1 MEGITDP
8 LHLLVRLRNHPQF
21 QAYLAL
27 ACVCVFWGTTYLGI
41 RIALEAFSPV
51 SLMGLRY
58 TISGGVML
66 IVARAMGAHLP
77 RGRELWETAVF
88 GVFALGLGTFS
99 LSWSELT
106 IPSGLAALFC
116 TTSPFWM
123 VGIES
128 LMPGGEPLH
137 APTIFGM
144 LVGLS
149 GVIFLVARTAFELQS
164 PAPAMMMAFV
174 LLQLGLGAW
183 ALGSILQRKQASKAH
198 PFVSAA
204 VQQFAT
210 GIAFLT
216 TSLVLHSRMT
226 WTPRGIGAVLYL
238 AAFGGI
244 VGYSAF
250 VYSMAHL
257 PIAVASLYNYVNPSV
272 AVALGWLFYR
282 EPFGV
287 RECIAMAI
295 IFAGVAIVKHQSVAV
310 QKLGADRAAESGQYG
325 E

>member
-1 MEGITDP
+1 
-8 LHLLVRLRNHPQF
+8 
-21 QAYLAL
+21 
-27 ACVCVFWGTTYLGI
+27 
-41 RIALEAFSPV
+41 
-51 SLMGLRY
+51 MGLRY

-66 IVARAMGAHLP
+66 IVARPMGAHLP
-77 RGRELWETAVF
+77 RGRELWQSALF
-88 GVFALGLGTFS
+88 GMFALGIGTGT

-123 VGIES
+123 VGIEA
-128 LMPGGEPLH
+128 LMPEGEPLH

-144 LVGLS
+144 LVGLG
-149 GVIFLVARTAFELQS
+149 GVVFLVARTAFGAGK
-164 PAPAMMMAFV
+164 PTPAMITAFL

-183 ALGSILQRKQASKAH
+183 ALGSILQRKQVSKAH
-198 PFVSAA
+198 PFVSGA

-210 GIAFLT
+210 GLVFLIATLIF
-216 TSLVLHSRMT
+216 HPRMT
-226 WTPRGIGAVLYL
+226 WTPRGIGAVAYL
-238 AAFGGI
+238 AVFGGI

-250 VYSMAHL
+250 VYSMANL
-257 PIAVASLYNYVNPSV
+257 PIAVASLYNYVNPLV
-272 AVALGWLFYR
+272 AVALGWLLLR

-287 RECIAMAI
+287 RECIAMAL
-295 IFAGVAIVKHQSVAV
+295 IFIGVAIVKGQSVAV

>member
-1 MEGITDP
+1 VAVES
-8 LHLLVRLRNHPQF
+8 
-21 QAYLAL
+21 
-27 ACVCVFWGTTYLGI
+27 
-41 RIALEAFSPV
+41 FSPV
-51 SLMGLRY
+51 ALMGLRY

-77 RGRELWETAVF
+77 RGRELWQSALF
-88 GVFALGLGTFS
+88 GLFALGIGTGT
-99 LSWSELT
+99 LCWSELT

-123 VGIES
+123 VGIEA
-128 LMPGGEPLH
+128 LMPEGEPLH

-144 LVGLS
+144 LVGLG
-149 GVIFLVARTAFELQS
+149 GVVFLVARTAFGAGK
-164 PAPAMMMAFV
+164 PTPAMVTAFL

-183 ALGSILQRKQASKAH
+183 ALGSILQRKQVSKAH
-198 PFVSAA
+198 PFVSGA

-210 GIAFLT
+210 GIAFLAAT
-216 TSLVLHSRMT
+216 LIFHPRMT
-226 WTPRGIGAVLYL
+226 WTPRGIGAVAYL
-238 AAFGGI
+238 AVFGGI

-250 VYSMAHL
+250 VYAMANL
-257 PIAVASLYNYVNPSV
+257 PIAIASLYNYVNPLV
-272 AVALGWLFYR
+272 AVALGWLFFR

-287 RECIAMAI
+287 RESIAMVM
-295 IFAGVAIVKHQSVAV
+295 IFIGVAIVKRQSVAV

>member
-1 MEGITDP
+1 M
-8 LHLLVRLRNHPQF
+8 
-21 QAYLAL
+21 
-27 ACVCVFWGTTYLGI
+27 CVFWGTTYLGI
-41 RIALEAFSPV
+41 RVALEAFSPV
-51 SLMGLRY
+51 ALMGLRY

-123 VGIES
+123 VGIEG

-137 APTIFGM
+137 GPTIFGM
-144 LVGLS
+144 LVGLG
-149 GVIFLVARTAFELQS
+149 GVVFLVARTAFELQS
-164 PAPAMMMAFV
+164 PAPSMVTAFV

-198 PFVSAA
+198 PFISAA

-210 GIAFLT
+210 GITFLT
-216 TSLVLHSRMT
+216 ASLLLHSRMT
-226 WTPRGIGAVLYL
+226 WTPGGIGAVLYL

-250 VYSMAHL
+250 VYSMAKL

-295 IFAGVAIVKHQSVAV
+295 IFAGVAIVKGQSVAV

>member
-1 MEGITDP
+1 
-8 LHLLVRLRNHPQF
+8 
-21 QAYLAL
+21 
-27 ACVCVFWGTTYLGI
+27 VCVFWGTTYLGI
-41 RIALEAFSPV
+41 RVALEAFSPV
-51 SLMGLRY
+51 ALMGIRY
-58 TISGGVML
+58 TVSGGVML

-77 RGRELWETAVF
+77 RGRELWQTALF
-88 GVFALGLGTFS
+88 GMFALGIGTGT

-123 VGIES
+123 VGIEA
-128 LMPGGEPLH
+128 LMPEGEPLH
-137 APTIFGM
+137 APTILGM
-144 LVGLS
+144 LVGLG
-149 GVIFLVARTAFELQS
+149 GVVFLVARTAFATATPGMVS
-164 PAPAMMMAFV
+164 AFL

-183 ALGSILQRKQASKAH
+183 ALGAILQRKQASKAH
-198 PFVSAA
+198 PFVSGA

-216 TSLVLHSRMT
+216 ASLIFHPRMT
-226 WTPRGIGAVLYL
+226 WTPRGIGAVAYL
-238 AAFGGI
+238 AMFGGI

-250 VYSMAHL
+250 VYSMANL
-257 PIAVASLYNYVNPSV
+257 PIAIASLHNYVNPLV
-272 AVALGWLFYR
+272 AVALGWLFFR

-287 RECIAMAI
+287 RECIAMVM
-295 IFAGVAIVKHQSVAV
+295 IFIGVAIVKRQSVAV

>member
-1 MEGITDP
+1 M
-8 LHLLVRLRNHPQF
+8 
-21 QAYLAL
+21 

-51 SLMGLRY
+51 AVMGLRY

-77 RGRELWETAVF
+77 RGRELWETALF
-88 GVFALGLGTFS
+88 GVFALGLGTFT

-164 PAPAMMMAFV
+164 PAPALAPAMFTAFV

-183 ALGSILQRKQASKAH
+183 ALGSILQRKQASTAH
-198 PFVSAA
+198 PFISAA

-210 GIAFLT
+210 GIVFLT
-216 TSLVLHSRMT
+216 ASLVLHSRMT

-250 VYSMAHL
+250 VYTMAHL

-310 QKLGADRAAESGQYG
+310 QKLSADRAAESGQYG